1 MLARLITASE
11 MQSPASASSMSVCVN
26 LWECFL
32 HIAVVQL
39 GSQRHGGLGEKL
51 ILGRRLLTSER
62 QMGRSLRSGGV
73 PTEPDENS
81 VLVRPDWISPRV
93 SLAERQPCLSGS

>member
-1 MLARLITASE
+1 MLAGLITVSG
-11 MQSPASASSMSVCVN
+11 MQAQASASSMSACVN
-26 LWECFL
+26 LWEHFL

-39 GSQRHGGLGEKL
+39 GSERRGGLGERL
-51 ILGRRLLTSER
+51 ILGRSLFTSER

-81 VLVRPDWISPRV
+81 VLVRPD
-93 SLAERQPCLSGS
+93 